1 MKLAVRNIILLV
13 LMLATAGLAIA
24 MRPTEKISDME
35 PPITL
40 ETMIPKAFGDW
51 QEDPQNQTLIV
62 DPQQKEMIDR
72 IYTETLSRT
81 YINANGYRIMLSI
94 AYGKD
99 QSEATQLHHPSV
111 CYPAQGF
118 VLQKTE
124 RGNINAHDLTIPVAR
139 MTTQLGARHEPVTYW
154 ITVGDKVVLGGVE
167 KKLAEMRYGLVGQ
180 IPDGL
185 LFRVSSID
193 SDDEHAFRSQAEFVS
208 QLLNASTENARKK
221 LAGSAWPN

>member
-1 MKLAVRNIILLV
+1 MNLPIRNIILLA
-13 LMLATAGLAIA
+13 LMLAAAGLAVAI
-24 MRPTEKISDME
+24 RPTHKIADMG
-35 PPITL
+35 PPIKL
-40 ETMIPKAFGDW
+40 ETMIPKAFGEW
-51 QEDPQNQTLIV
+51 REEPQNQTLIV

-118 VLQKTE
+118 VLQKAF
-124 RGNINAHDLTIPVAR
+124 RGNINVHDLTIPVAR

-154 ITVGDKVVLGGVE
+154 ITVGDKVVLGGIE

-193 SDDEHAFRSQAEFVS
+193 SDDEHAFWSQAEFVS
-208 QLLNASTENARKK
+208 DLLIASTEDTKKK
-221 LAGSAWPN
+221 LAGSAWQN